1 MFQMIEIKYIPEQKK
16 KEKNYW
22 GQMIPGGLVIPM
34 SYEKT
39 KEKEEEK
46 SSIIFKRLEIIY
58 EFQLGNL
65 VINSQTV

>member
-1 MFQMIEIKYIPEQKK
+1 
-16 KEKNYW
+16 
-22 GQMIPGGLVIPM
+22 MIPGGLVIPM

-39 KEKEEEK
+39 KETEEEK